1 MAGRSSPAV
10 PTYPALRPT
19 PCTARSTLSVH
30 VPRYAFRKFSAIA
43 DAFSGLIRWLGES
56 SASAW
61 SKRFTSQTVLSG
73 TAFELPDARML
84 TPWGVNRS
92 EEHTSELQS
101 LRHLVCR
108 LLLEKKTENNYIYV
122 LYINNQI
129 FSVSF
134 LLIYNFHQNIYIFLF
149 FFFFFFLFL
158 CFLI

>member
-84 TPWGVNRS
+84 TPWGVNTPGRS
-92 EEHTSELQS
+92 AGVITVPIGSGAPGAAVM
-101 LRHLVCR
+101 RG
-108 LLLEKKTENNYIYV
+108 
-122 LYINNQI
+122 
-129 FSVSF
+129 
-134 LLIYNFHQNIYIFLF
+134 
-149 FFFFFFLFL
+149 
-158 CFLI
+158 